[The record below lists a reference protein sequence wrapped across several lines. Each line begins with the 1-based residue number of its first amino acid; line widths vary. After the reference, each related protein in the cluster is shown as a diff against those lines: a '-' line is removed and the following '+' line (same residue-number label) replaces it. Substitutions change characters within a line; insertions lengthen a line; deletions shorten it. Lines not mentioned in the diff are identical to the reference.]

1 MKILPRGP
9 ETDRGLLKAT
19 QQGQVSQGLPLH
31 IWLMS
36 LQYLFYPGAVNSW
49 KDGLP
54 FEYTCP
60 WRGSAGLQMSVRK
73 HMGTRCPEIEPQ
85 PGAGAWILLAHIW
98 GADQS
103 LPNSLFRRLPLWG

>member
-54 FEYTCP
+54 FEYLPLARLSWAPDECP
-60 WRGSAGLQMSVRK
+60 EAHGYQMSRDRASAGGRSLDSI
-73 HMGTRCPEIEPQ
+73 GTHL
-85 PGAGAWILLAHIW
+85 G
-98 GADQS
+98 S
-103 LPNSLFRRLPLWG
+103 